1 MRGGSGRRT
10 RIDAPTTEP
19 SAHSPHPPAT
29 RAEKKR
35 VLFVCLGNSCRSQM
49 AEAFARSYGGD
60 ILEVRS
66 AGLAPA
72 AIIQP
77 LTRQTLA
84 ARNLRI
90 DDQFP
95 KGLDVFTREPFDV
108 VVNLSGQHVPP
119 LGRLQI
125 DWKVD
130 DPIGQKESVYQAVA
144 DQIEHLVMR
153 LILQLRSELPAES

>member
-1 MRGGSGRRT
+1 
-10 RIDAPTTEP
+10 
-19 SAHSPHPPAT
+19 
-29 RAEKKR
+29 
-35 VLFVCLGNSCRSQM
+35 M